1 MSLITRCPAC
11 ETMFKI
17 VPDQLRVSDGWVRCG
32 QCDEI
37 FDASA
42 SMVQE
47 APGAT
52 AAATGVAAHWALAS
66 AGDGAEVGAKAA
78 PPGVPSTMAEPV
90 LATPQ
95 PLTSPLVAPTAED
108 PSIQQRVPDAPAA
121 AALVSE
127 AGPFEALS
135 DQSGRRRSDRGLEA
149 GAAPGGE
156 ARRRT
161 DPSSAPLS
169 FMPERAAPSV
179 WQGRGMRV
187 SLALSAVLLL
197 LGLCAQVVYVERDRI
212 AALEPSFRPWLVR
225 LCQWQGCTVSALQR
239 IDSIVVESS
248 SFNKL
253 RGDVYRLNFAIKNTA
268 AIDLAA
274 PAVELTLTDSQ
285 DQVLTRRVFLG
296 AELGVKTSVLAPGA
310 EWQGSWGVSV
320 KGAGISDHISGYRIL
335 AFYP

>member
-42 SMVQE
+42 NMVQE
-47 APGAT
+47 TPGAT
-52 AAATGVAAHWALAS
+52 AAVAGTAAHWALAS
-66 AGDGAEVGAKAA
+66 AGDRAETGMKVA
-78 PPGVPSTMAEPV
+78 PLEASETMSARV
-90 LATPQ
+90 LPTPQ
-95 PLTSPLVAPTAED
+95 PLTSGLAATTAED
-108 PSIQQRVPDAPAA
+108 PSIPQRVHDEPTAA
-121 AALVSE
+121 ARASE
-127 AGPFEALS
+127 AGPSEALS
-135 DQSGRRRSDRGLEA
+135 DPSGRRRTDRGLE
-149 GAAPGGE
+149 GGEAPGGE

-161 DPSSAPLS
+161 DPTSVPLS
-169 FMPERAAPSV
+169 FMPERAVPSV
-179 WQGRGMRV
+179 WQGRGMRF
-187 SLALSAVLLL
+187 SLALSAVVLL

-212 AALEPSFRPWLVR
+212 AAMEPSVRSWLVR
-225 LCQWQGCTVSALQR
+225 LCEWQGCTVSALQR

-253 RGDVYRLNFAIKNTA
+253 RGDAYRLNFSIKNAA
-268 AIDLAA
+268 AIDLAV

-296 AELGVKTSVLAPGA
+296 AELGAKTSVLAPGA
-310 EWQGSWGVSV
+310 EWQGSWGISV
-320 KGAGISDHISGYRIL
+320 KGTGISDHISGYRIL